1 MLGGSWVIRHVAGIV
16 LRPRSTMAELVR
28 RPVWVGTWVFILTI
42 MAGCGTA
49 LLATETGQQAL
60 VDERVRVIE
69 TFGGSIDDTRYASLQ
84 ARPPWWVYFTSG
96 GRLLLTPEWTLLM
109 AAVCWGVARAS
120 TKDATFTQAL
130 SIVVHA
136 SVVLALGQL
145 VATPLHYLR
154 ESLTSPLNLAAVLPA
169 MEEGTLP
176 ARVFGAI
183 DLFALWW
190 LGLVAIGMS
199 ALTGRA
205 TRKYLVWLGAV
216 YFGFAAVMAGVIAAV
231 GGT

>member
-1 MLGGSWVIRHVAGIV
+1 VIRRVAGIF
-16 LRPRSTMAELVR
+16 LRPRSTMAELAR
-28 RPVWVGTWVFILTI
+28 RPVWVGTWILI
-42 MAGCGTA
+42 LAVMAVCGTA

-69 TFGGSIDDTRYASLQ
+69 TFGGSIDDSAYASLQ

-109 AAVCWGVARAS
+109 AAVCWGIARAS
-120 TKDATFTQAL
+120 ANRTTFTQAL
-130 SIVVHA
+130 AVVVHA
-136 SVVLALGQL
+136 SLVLALGQL

-169 MEEGTLP
+169 MEEGTVP

-190 LGLVAIGMS
+190 LALIAIGLS
-199 ALTGRA
+199 VLTGRA
-205 TRKYLVWLGAV
+205 AHKYFVWLGVV
-216 YFGFAAVMAGVIAAV
+216 YLGFAAVMAGVIAAV

>member
-1 MLGGSWVIRHVAGIV
+1 M
-16 LRPRSTMAELVR
+16 
-28 RPVWVGTWVFILTI
+28 GTWVTMLAV
-42 MAGCGTA
+42 MVGCGAA

-69 TFGGSIDDTRYASLQ
+69 TFGGSVDDATYDSLQ

-96 GRLLLTPEWTLLM
+96 GRLLLSPAWTLLM
-109 AAVCWGVARAS
+109 AAACWGAARAS
-120 TKDATFTQAL
+120 TTDATFNQAL

-136 SVVLALGQL
+136 SVVLVLGQL

-190 LGLVAIGMS
+190 LGLVAVGLS
-199 ALTGRA
+199 ALTRRVA
-205 TRKYLVWLGAV
+205 RKYFVWLGAV
-216 YFGFAAVMAGVIAAV
+216 YLGFAAVMAGVIAAV
-231 GGT
+231 GGN

>member
-1 MLGGSWVIRHVAGIV
+1 
-16 LRPRSTMAELVR
+16 MAELVH
-28 RPVWVGTWVFILTI
+28 RPVWLGTWIFILAI
-42 MAGCGTA
+42 LAVCGTA

-69 TFGGSIDDTRYASLQ
+69 TFGGSVDDAFYARLQ

-109 AAVCWGVARAS
+109 AAACWAVARAH
-120 TKDATFTQAL
+120 TNDVRLTQAL

-136 SVVLALGQL
+136 SVVLLIGQL
-145 VATPLHYLR
+145 VATPLHFLR

-176 ARVFGAI
+176 ARMFGAI
-183 DLFALWW
+183 DVFVLWW
-190 LGLVAIGMS
+190 LALIAIGLS
-199 ALTGRA
+199 ALTGRTAA
-205 TRKYLVWLGAV
+205 TYFLWLGAV
-216 YFGFAAVMAGVIAAV
+216 YLGFAAVMAGVIAVV